1 MTRDSEPAARRR
13 LLGDTPLHVL
23 AVVVFGL
30 LAWSGLAGLDR
41 EVAGLAVPSLIVGLA
56 GAVRAVLAVAGFRPP
71 ATRPAARRA
80 VRVILVLI
88 AVVALA
94 TGFALAPGG
103 MDRGFVIAVDAV
115 LAGALAAYA
124 FLGEPRPAV
133 VGTH

>member
-1 MTRDSEPAARRR
+1 MTRNRGRALRRR
-13 LLGDTPLHVL
+13 LPGDAPLHVL

-71 ATRPAARRA
+71 ATRPAARHAARGTLVVTA
-80 VRVILVLI
+80 VG
-88 AVVALA
+88 ALA
-94 TGFALAPGG
+94 VGLALAPGG
-103 MDRGFVIAVDAV
+103 MDRGFVVAVDGV

-124 FLGEPRPAV
+124 FLGEPRRAV
-133 VGTH
+133 ARTP